1 MDTRFPPSELTRAS
15 VLATI
20 LSVSSTYECFWV
32 VDAGC
37 GCLAVVLVVVTV
49 CVDGRTVLE
58 AVAVAVAVAVA
69 AVTAVI
75 VGGGGGGGEAGLF
88 RGPDVPSS
96 IKAEALLLLLL
107 IARDD

>member
-58 AVAVAVAVAVA
+58 AVAVAAVP
-69 AVTAVI
+69 AVI

-88 RGPDVPSS
+88 RGPDVPSL